1 MTEKICKAKWHGV
14 TAAAFLAFVCY
25 AKTISLIISINRA
38 SFPLIICHAFKIKK
52 TFCCLFYYFI
62 AYLICHRD
70 SLNCFSFIRI
80 QNTAIV
86 KTGQF
91 MCSITGQFYLLTTIF
106 RSKNR
111 QLSFVDSCL
120 HWCIIEQ
127 DQKISAGRRKASPLS
142 VSKDSLAHAK
152 KQSGMH
158 R

>member
-91 MCSITGQFYLLTTIF
+91 TDRTVYVLYNRTI
-106 RSKNR
+106 
-111 QLSFVDSCL
+111 LFVDNN
-120 HWCIIEQ
+120 IQI
-127 DQKISAGRRKASPLS
+127 
-142 VSKDSLAHAK
+142 K
-152 KQSGMH
+152 K
-158 R
+158 